1 MISEFS
7 DMKSIP
13 INKKKNIEI
22 NNQFS
27 QVPFND
33 TMNLIINNTNPFNN
47 FSNCNFLQNNIQ
59 NNYVIFN
66 YNYNNIN
73 PNLQSSLNF
82 QNYKNNF
89 NEEKNLFSPE
99 KKPRKKYQK
108 EVLFQNTV
116 NKEENDIKDFNN
128 FCKCLKC
135 DISQYIC
142 KQIGSRIMQKYLK
155 KFPSE
160 IRTILIKKI
169 GKNFGKIMIDTYGN
183 YFSQKLIKIST
194 VEQRELI
201 IENIKENFIEIC
213 ESNGGTHVIQTLI
226 ENISTQKEK
235 EMILNYI
242 QKFEIELSLNQ
253 NGTHVLQKILSKI
266 EEKERKNL
274 TLTLLKES
282 NIKILCVNPRGVC
295 VIRQLIKN
303 MENEEYKKLLIEA
316 IYNNCKNISE
326 SPYGNYAIQFI
337 FEQWGLNT
345 CWKIVNFCI
354 ENAPSFS
361 IQKYSSNI
369 IDKLIDFT
377 QKENNN
383 LYFKSLLSS
392 MINFESIGNLY
403 TNKYGKYLLIK
414 IFKNIPLPEKM
425 KLKNQLIEKSFDGI
439 EKKKISI
446 LLNIINKTDFK

>member
-1 MISEFS
+1 
-7 DMKSIP
+7 
-13 INKKKNIEI
+13 
-22 NNQFS
+22 
-27 QVPFND
+27 
-33 TMNLIINNTNPFNN
+33 
-47 FSNCNFLQNNIQ
+47 
-59 NNYVIFN
+59 
-66 YNYNNIN
+66 
-73 PNLQSSLNF
+73 
-82 QNYKNNF
+82 
-89 NEEKNLFSPE
+89 
-99 KKPRKKYQK
+99 
-108 EVLFQNTV
+108 
-116 NKEENDIKDFNN
+116 
-128 FCKCLKC
+128 
-135 DISQYIC
+135 
-142 KQIGSRIMQKYLK
+142 MQKYLK

-201 IENIKENFIEIC
+201 IENIKDNFIEIC
-213 ESNGGTHVIQTLI
+213 ESNGGTHVIQTII
-226 ENISTQKEK
+226 ENISSQKEK

-242 QKFEIELSLNQ
+242 QKLEIELSLNQ

-282 NIKILCVNPRGVC
+282 NIKILCMNPKGVC

-316 IYNNCKNISE
+316 FYNNCKNISE

-337 FEQWGLNT
+337 FEEWGLNA
-345 CWKIVNFCI
+345 CSKVVNFCI
-354 ENAPSFS
+354 ENAPSFC

-369 IDKLIDFT
+369 IDKLIDFI

-392 MINFESIGNLY
+392 MINFEFIGNLY
-403 TNKYGKYLLIK
+403 KNKYGKYLLIK
-414 IFKNIPLPEKM
+414 IFKNIPLSEKI
-425 KLKNQLIEKSFDGI
+425 KLKNQLMEKSFDGI

-446 LLNIINKTDFK
+446 LLNIINKTDYK